1 MKAPPIALR
10 TRTRNKKVS
19 LTGSPRNAG
28 NATCRAR
35 GFGALCHRP
44 YKALSKRNEMMYAG
58 YRRTFEH
65 KTSPLFRG
73 DFSPRRGHAD
83 VTIRSF
89 KKSNR
94 PISYQPPDF
103 GSRQI
108 NGWRYV
114 SVGTLARG
122 NAPKNPGGSPE
133 GVSPSVAGARCPQDC
148 RQDAGGTIQG
158 ATMKAGA
165 PINLL
170 NLPMIFHGRDA
181 RATFGKR

>member
-1 MKAPPIALR
+1 MKQPFLFLLSVKAPSIALR

-35 GFGALCHRP
+35 GFGALCHRL
-44 YKALSKRNEMMYAG
+44 YKAVSKRNEMMYAS

-73 DFSPRRGHAD
+73 GFSPRRGHAD

-94 PISYQPPDF
+94 AISYQPPDF

-108 NGWRYV
+108 NGFRV
-114 SVGTLARG
+114 TPQSRQGGMTHRRERREEDGNDPLLACRG
-122 NAPKNPGGSPE
+122 MG
-133 GVSPSVAGARCPQDC
+133 
-148 RQDAGGTIQG
+148 I
-158 ATMKAGA
+158 
-165 PINLL
+165 
-170 NLPMIFHGRDA
+170 LPMTFHGRDA